1 MMANTDYIYAAA
13 RIRSKELQCFSGAM
27 LEQLMA
33 CKSYE
38 SVLRLLGEKGWAQA
52 LPTRP
57 PKAF

>member
-1 MMANTDYIYAAA
+1 MANTDYIYAAA

-38 SVLRLLGEKGWAQA
+38 SVLRLLGEKGC
-52 LPTRP
+52 
-57 PKAF
+57 